1 MSRPSPRQASS
12 SASSAALTVAEL
24 ADYFRISPASAW
36 RLLKAQQLPRVRIG
50 GRTVVRRVDADAF
63 LARSAGAAR

>member
-1 MSRPSPRQASS
+1 MPHRN
-12 SASSAALTVAEL
+12 SAAPSAAMTVDEL
-24 ADYFRISPASAW
+24 ADYFRISRTSAY
-36 RLLKAQQLPRVRIG
+36 RLFKTKALTPIKIG